1 MNVYQSIPRR
11 DCRVLLNVGQNP
23 YHIAGGIVELMVS
36 VKTVLLFIA
45 NLAIV
50 L

>member
-1 MNVYQSIPRR
+1 MCIKQYLVEIVG
-11 DCRVLLNVGQNP
+11 CLLNVGQNP